1 MNEIITK
8 NIKQINALFENNKVK
23 KAYIFGSVLSEK
35 FNDESDIDLI
45 IDLESN
51 LSPTERGEIW
61 WNLHDELRNIF
72 NKEIDII
79 NENKIKNPYFL
90 SEINKTKRLIYGR

>member
-8 NIKQINALFENNKVK
+8 NIKEIITLFENNKVK

-61 WNLHDELRNIF
+61 WNDELRNIF

-90 SEINKTKRLIYGR
+90 NEINKTKRLIYGR